1 LQVATAIATKAQPHA
16 KQKKSNGKIRKK
28 STNRRDI
35 KPNTENTELAN
46 EEAVNQGDVKWQ

>member
-1 LQVATAIATKAQPHA
+1 MPNK
-16 KQKKSNGKIRKK
+16 KKSNGKIRKK

-46 EEAVNQGDVKWQ
+46 EEAVNQGVVKWQ